1 MKRHCPKCTKEF
13 KNSSKLRQH
22 LVNDHHV
29 GMVKCKVCG
38 IWIKETRMRL
48 HVKRKH
54 GFPTYRS
61 YLINSGVIN
70 PRMTESE
77 RKEWLEKGKNRKTLA
92 RTRFVQGGL
101 PSLGKRK

>member
-1 MKRHCPKCTKEF
+1 
-13 KNSSKLRQH
+13 
-22 LVNDHHV
+22 
-29 GMVKCKVCG
+29 
-38 IWIKETRMRL
+38 MRL

-77 RKEWLEKGKNRKTLA
+77 RKEWLEKGQNRKTLA